1 MYQHPKV
8 FQNIFQHLP
17 LGSSRRQHC
26 VEDARTRWSAPCRG
40 RKAGIKEKFH
50 SLLSLSM
57 NFANFAFNSSNI
69 IVMTTDYFRNRH
81 TVRQFSSKPVP
92 DSLLKEIFA
101 DAMHAPT
108 CGGMQLYTAVVNRQ
122 PETLKEM
129 AALHFNQ
136 PAAVG
141 AKAMVTVCADFNRMT
156 RWCRVRNADAGYDNL
171 LSLTNAMADAF
182 AFAQQFIT
190 AAEMRGLGVC
200 WLGTAT
206 YNAAAIA
213 DMLHLPPLT
222 LPVCTLAIGWPEGV
236 PQDAE
241 RLPEDAVLV
250 WERYPD
256 WSDKDIEAIHAEKE
270 SLEVNKGYVKEN
282 GLDNLA
288 QVFAQVRYPRSMNES
303 ASASLSAFL
312 SRQHFL

>member
-1 MYQHPKV
+1 M
-8 FQNIFQHLP
+8 
-17 LGSSRRQHC
+17 
-26 VEDARTRWSAPCRG
+26 D
-40 RKAGIKEKFH
+40 KE
-50 SLLSLSM
+50 
-57 NFANFAFNSSNI
+57 
-69 IVMTTDYFRNRH
+69 YFRNRH
-81 TVRQFSSKPVP
+81 TVRNFSSREVP
-92 DSLLKEIFA
+92 DSLIKEIFA

-122 PETLKEM
+122 PETLREM
-129 AALHFNQ
+129 ATLHFNQ
-136 PAAVG
+136 PAASG
-141 AKAMVTVCADFNRMT
+141 AKVLITVCADFHRMT
-156 RWCRVRNADAGYDNL
+156 RWCEVSDADPGYDNL
-171 LSLTNAMADAF
+171 LSLTNAMADAY

-213 DMLHLPPLT
+213 DMLHLPALT
-222 LPVCTLAIGWPEGV
+222 LPVCTLAIGWPEGE
-236 PQDAE
+236 PQEAE

-256 WSDKDIEAIHAEKE
+256 WSDADIKDIHSEKE

-288 QVFAQVRYPRSMNES
+288 QVFAQVRYPRSMNE
-303 ASASLSAFL
+303 AATESLREFL
-312 SRQHFL
+312 IRQKFL